1 MSTHPNDAALAEA
14 FRLIDA
20 EIEAQRGSVA
30 MWESEARK
38 ARQALELAERARRT
52 LEALATRA
60 KLAGETPE
68 GVPGPPT

>member
-20 EIEAQRGSVA
+20 EIEAQRGFVA
-30 MWESEARK
+30 MWQGEAQK
-38 ARQALELAERARRT
+38 AQQALELAERARRT
-52 LEALATRA
+52 LESLAMRS
-60 KLAGETPE
+60 KLSEETPA